1 MKTMV
6 SLRRNRCTTVAIVLL
21 IMVASI
27 TTMPGCTQPAQ
38 YDLTISATE
47 GGEITTP
54 GEGTFSYAKGTTVPL
69 VALPHTG
76 YRFAEWTG
84 DVDTINDANAAS
96 TTITV
101 NGHYEIIAN
110 FALKTPGIRDWY
122 DLDAARGN
130 LTGSYILMN
139 DLDSTT
145 PGYDELA
152 GPTANEG
159 KGWEPI
165 GTILVQPYVLRSF
178 VGTFDGQG
186 HEIRDLFINR
196 LGEEY
201 VGLFGIVD
209 EGGQVED
216 ISLLNATVTGYRFVG
231 GLAGANLGG
240 VRDSYSSS
248 SVLGFQEVG
257 CLIGYNGGNVSSSY
271 SGCNVTGTGSGVGG
285 LIGGNE
291 GTVSNSYASGNV
303 TGETGARWVGGLTGF
318 NGGTVSNSCSHADV
332 IGWRRVGGLVGENDG
347 GTLSDCYSTGSVT
360 SIVDVGGLAGSNS
373 GAVSNCYS
381 SGNVAADANVGVN
394 AGGLVGLNAAEGSVS
409 NSYSTGSVTGND
421 TVGGLVASNDG
432 TVSNSFWDIET
443 SGQATSDG
451 GTGKTTVEIKSI
463 TTFAGADWD
472 IIAVGADETNS
483 AYIWNIVDGVTYPF
497 LSWQPVS

>member
-1 MKTMV
+1 MKTTL
-6 SLRRNRCTTVAIVLL
+6 SLRRNQCITVATILLVIVAL
-21 IMVASI
+21 IATMV
-27 TTMPGCTQPAQ
+27 GCTQPAQ
-38 YDLTISATE
+38 YGLIISATE

-54 GEGTFSYAKGTTVPL
+54 GEGTFTYDEGTTVPL

-76 YRFAEWTG
+76 YRFASWTG
-84 DVDTINDANAAS
+84 DVDTINDVNAAS

-101 NGHYEIIAN
+101 NGHCEIIAN

-122 DLDAARGN
+122 DLDAVRGN

-178 VGTFDGQG
+178 VGTFDGQA

-209 EGGQVED
+209 EGGEVED
-216 ISLLNATVTGYRFVG
+216 ISLVNATVTGYRFVG
-231 GLAGANLGG
+231 GLAGANVGA

-285 LIGGNE
+285 LIGDNE

-303 TGETGARWVGGLTGF
+303 TGETGARWVGGLTGY
-318 NGGTVSNSCSHADV
+318 NGGTVSNSYSKANV
-332 IGWRRVGGLVGENDG
+332 MGWRSVGGLVGENDG
-347 GTLSDCYSTGSVT
+347 TVNNSYCTGSVIG
-360 SIVDVGGLAGSNS
+360 IVDVGGLVGLNS

-381 SGNVAADANVGVN
+381 SGNVTGDANVGSN
-394 AGGLVGLNAAEGSVS
+394 IGGLVGLNAAEDS
-409 NSYSTGSVTGND
+409 
-421 TVGGLVASNDG
+421 
-432 TVSNSFWDIET
+432 VSNSFWDMET
-443 SGQATSDG
+443 SGQPTSAG
-451 GTGKTTVEIKSI
+451 GIGKTTAQMKSI
-463 TTFAGADWD
+463 ATFSGAAWD
-472 IIAVGADETNS
+472 IVTVANPGTRNAFY
-483 AYIWNIVDGVTYPF
+483 AWNIVDGQTYPF
-497 LSWQPVS
+497 LSWQPSS